1 MNSTVREPIHSD
13 KVNELPSSLSGKKC
27 VLATKHGKEN
37 ALQGLFRTGLDLQIV
52 TPKNID
58 TDSLGTFTGEVP
70 RKQRTIET
78 AIRKAKLGMKLTG
91 IKTGMATEGT
101 FSPDPIAPFIKLH
114 SETIVFID
122 ESLGIKIHETAHS
135 YDTPFDSFT
144 CAGFEEIR
152 EKMDKTGFPSHA
164 MTVRPEKTG
173 WISKIHGNAKI
184 YKGIR
189 NYDQLEK
196 AIKNCCK
203 ASSTKKAVVETDVR
217 AHMNPTRMHFI
228 RELGSRLLVRLKS
241 KCPDCGVPGWGV
253 VLKKA
258 GLPCGICGLP
268 TDMILHEVKICS
280 ACNHTEESGRSD
292 NLKFAD
298 PTYCANCNP

>member
-1 MNSTVREPIHSD
+1 MSLTAREHIHSD
-13 KVNELPSSLSGKKC
+13 KVNELVSSFGGKKC
-27 VLATKHGKEN
+27 VLATMHGKEA
-37 ALQGLFRTGLDLQIV
+37 ALERLFESGLDLKIV
-52 TPKNID
+52 TPGEID
-58 TDSLGTFTGEVP
+58 TNSLGTFTGEVS

-91 IKTGMATEGT
+91 IKTGMATEAT
-101 FSPDPIAPFIKLH
+101 FGPDPVAPFIKLH

-164 MTVRPEKTG
+164 MTVRPEKAG
-173 WISKIHGNAKI
+173 WFSKIQGNSKI

-189 NYDQLEK
+189 NLDHLEK
-196 AIKNCCK
+196 AIKKCCE
-203 ASSTKKAVVETDVR
+203 ASSTYRAVIETDMR
-217 AHMNPTRMHFI
+217 AHMNPTRMAFI
-228 RELGSRLLVRLKS
+228 EELGEKLLRCLKS
-241 KCPDCGVPGWGV
+241 NCPNCGIPGWGV

-258 GLPCGICGLP
+258 GLPCELCGLP
-268 TDMILHEVKICS
+268 TDMILHEVKVCS